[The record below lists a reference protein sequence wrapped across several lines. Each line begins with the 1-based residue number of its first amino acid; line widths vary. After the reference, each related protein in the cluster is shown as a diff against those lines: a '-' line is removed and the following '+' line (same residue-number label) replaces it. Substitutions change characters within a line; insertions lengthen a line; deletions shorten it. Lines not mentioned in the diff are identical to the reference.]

1 MEANILWLNIIILV
15 VSLAALVWS
24 ADKFVFGAAA
34 IARNLGISPLVI
46 GLTIVAMGSS
56 APEMMVA
63 ASASLNA
70 PPNTAIAIG
79 NAIGSNITNITLVLG
94 LTALLRP
101 MLVAS
106 STMRRELPMVM
117 LTSLLAAW
125 LLWDLQ
131 LTLLEGSLLMLGFFA
146 TIGGLTYMAL
156 KNPDQQD
163 PLVSELE
170 EEIPSDV
177 PLWQALFWLVLGLGL
192 LIYSSDKLVES
203 AVGIAQYFGIS
214 DLVIGLTI
222 IAIGTSLPELAA
234 CIASV
239 LKKEGDLALGNIVG
253 SNIFNILAVLAIPGL
268 IAPGAI
274 DASAA
279 GRDMY
284 YMLGVTV
291 LLLIVAGNG
300 KIKEI
305 TRVEGGLLLAC
316 FIAYQVL
323 LFYTM

>member
-1 MEANILWLNIIILV
+1 MEANILWLV

-34 IARNLGISPLVI
+34 IARNLGISPLII

-63 ASASLNA
+63 ASASLNGA
-70 PPNTAIAIG
+70 PNTAIG

-101 MLVAS
+101 MLVGS

-117 LTSLLAAW
+117 ITGLIAAW
-125 LLWDLQ
+125 LLWDLEF
-131 LTLLEGSLLMLGFFA
+131 TIIEGSLLMVGFFA
-146 TIGGLTYMAL
+146 TIGGLTWMAL
-156 KNPDQQD
+156 KHPSPED
-163 PLVSELE
+163 PLVEELE
-170 EEIPSDV
+170 DEIPSDV
-177 PLWQALFWLVLGLGL
+177 PFWKAAFWLIFGLGL
-192 LIYSSDKLVES
+192 LIYSSNELVNS
-203 AVGIAQYFGIS
+203 AVEIAKYFGIS

-253 SNIFNILAVLAIPGL
+253 SNIFNILAVLALPGIL
-268 IAPGAI
+268 APGAI
-274 DASAA
+274 DANAA

-291 LLLIVAGNG
+291 LLLLVAGNG

-305 TRVEGGLLLAC
+305 TRVEGGILLAC
-316 FIAYQVL
+316 FVAYQVL
-323 LFYTM
+323 LVYTM

>member
-1 MEANILWLNIIILV
+1 MEANILWLI

-63 ASASLNA
+63 ASASLNGS
-70 PPNTAIAIG
+70 PNTAIG

-177 PLWQALFWLVLGLGL
+177 PLLRALFWLVFGLGL

-268 IAPGAI
+268 IAPGTI

-316 FIAYQVL
+316 FVAYQVL